1 MSALYLHSPLSQY
14 HTKTKYAF
22 NLNWATLIDIR
33 LSPTKVIGV
42 LREPG
47 LEYGGE
53 FGQPTHHHAQGSDLV
68 EVMSFSA
75 SLTLASFFA

>member
-1 MSALYLHSPLSQY
+1 MILNKSIYL
-14 HTKTKYAF
+14 
-22 NLNWATLIDIR
+22 TLIDIE
-33 LSPTKVIGV
+33 LPPTKVIGV

-68 EVMSFSA
+68 EVI
-75 SLTLASFFA
+75 SLMYSTLR